1 MPASTVSW
9 AKRLIAAACTLILI
23 TAGFPAAAQG
33 TATIEGVVYGPD
45 TNPAEG
51 VRVVV
56 RDVDSGTEYPSGPTG
71 ADGAYTISVPVGA
84 RYQVQHVTAADGST
98 IDVLEVPPRRITEG
112 GAVVMDIAL
121 TQLPPAAGAA
131 AAAAAAGD
139 TGSEPV
145 TTAKEKKKG
154 LSTGAI
160 VGIVIGSVV
169 VAALIWSAID
179 DDDDEPLASPSTP

>member
-9 AKRLIAAACTLILI
+9 AKRLIATACCLILI

-56 RDVDSGTEYPSGPTG
+56 RDVDSGTEYPSGPTA
-71 ADGAYTISVPVGA
+71 ADGAYAISVPIGA

-98 IDVLEVPPRRITEG
+98 IKVLEVPPRRITEG
-112 GAVVMDIAL
+112 GSVVMDIAL
-121 TQLPPAAGAA
+121 TELPPVAGAA
-131 AAAAAAGD
+131 AAAPPPSGEAPAAAAS
-139 TGSEPV
+139 TG
-145 TTAKEKKKG
+145 KKKG

-160 VGIVIGSVV
+160 VGIVVGAVV
-169 VAALIWSAID
+169 VAALLLSQG
-179 DDDDEPLASPSTP
+179 DDETAASPSTP